1 MHQTNT
7 GITSVVYVVWLWRL
21 TVNFTAATY
30 RCPFCHQEH
39 FVHAPNLKISFNFSK
54 INLLVTGTWHN
65 WKKQKLQ
72 ITFVIKMFQRQQCQY
87 ILYYVHLM
95 YFSWAFNFRVLK
107 ILLFRYLNVG
117 WHSLF
122 SSTGKVKLK
131 IHHNKTSFNICQD
144 CQLQLKT
151 LKYLHIKLLFTE
163 CWPNNASTECM
174 RTYWFCRMEA
184 YIIHR
189 PCMPW

>member
-1 MHQTNT
+1 M
-7 GITSVVYVVWLWRL
+7 
-21 TVNFTAATY
+21 
-30 RCPFCHQEH
+30 
-39 FVHAPNLKISFNFSK
+39 SFNFSK
-54 INLLVTGTWHN
+54 INLLVTGTWHH

-72 ITFVIKMFQRQQCQY
+72 ITFVIKMFQKQQCQY
-87 ILYYVHLM
+87 ILYYVLLM
-95 YFSWAFNFRVLK
+95 YFSWANNFRVLK
-107 ILLFRYLNVG
+107 ILLLRYLNVG

-144 CQLQLKT
+144 CQLRLKT
-151 LKYLHIKLLFTE
+151 LKYLHIKELFTE
-163 CWPNNASTECM
+163 CWPNNGTNECM
-174 RTYWFCRMEA
+174 RTYWFCRVEA